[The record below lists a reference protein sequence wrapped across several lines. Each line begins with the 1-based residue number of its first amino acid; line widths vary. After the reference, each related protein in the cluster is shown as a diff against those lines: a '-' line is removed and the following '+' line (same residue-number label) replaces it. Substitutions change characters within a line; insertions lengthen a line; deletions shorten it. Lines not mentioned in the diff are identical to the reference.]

1 MLKFLAQVACGVRR
15 GQARF
20 FLIHAAGETNTAHIT
35 QLALALA
42 LAINLRQ
49 RIIVLVGQCEAFG
62 AAEAEGLVAGEA
74 TRSSR

>member
-1 MLKFLAQVACGVRR
+1 
-15 GQARF
+15 
-20 FLIHAAGETNTAHIT
+20 
-35 QLALALA
+35 